1 MKQYLFIFAVMLTT
15 QIHAQVATP
24 CQPNNDYDV
33 YPNSYNSF
41 INGPAISWAG
51 QAEGNADVAFGDHK
65 FDKYTNIYDYIIAA
79 QKSGKVKSYI
89 TRVWDPAV
97 LSGTGNDK
105 PKAKNNNEFY
115 IEVNKHYGR
124 KGPSYSIDSLKNIHF
139 DQVYFIQGHKLRSY
153 IIAAAPEYQVFTSE
167 GMYVGNTLISFTAIN
182 KNSAAAADKNDKIVL
197 LKTTAQV
204 LRFDSLPNIT
214 PIKETYGMNL
224 VYTLWYDL
232 SKGYNKAID
241 LKTNKRIPAKN
252 IMEYSGTDSIE
263 EVMQGGD
270 DTTNI
275 YYKVA
280 GTPIRRN
287 LSEISVSQNWYYD
300 VTKNIFYTSI
310 TDATIY
316 AKEYDDQG
324 VVTGDNPRI
333 KILFK

>member
-1 MKQYLFIFAVMLTT
+1 MKQCLLFVAVILSS
-15 QIHAQVATP
+15 QLHAQVSNP
-24 CQPNNDYDV
+24 CQPDNDYDV
-33 YPNSYNSF
+33 FPNIYNSF

-65 FDKYTNIYDYIIAA
+65 FDKYPNIYDYIIAA
-79 QKSGKVKSYI
+79 QKSGKIKSYI
-89 TRVWDPAV
+89 TGVWDPTAF
-97 LSGTGNDK
+97 
-105 PKAKNNNEFY
+105 AKHKHHKSDFY
-115 IEVNKHYGR
+115 VEVNKHYSR
-124 KGPSYSIDSLKNIHF
+124 KGPSYLIDSLKNIHF

-153 IIAAAPEYQVFTSE
+153 IIAAAPEYQVITSE
-167 GMYVGNTLISFTAIN
+167 GVYLGNTIISFTAVN
-182 KNSAAAADKNDKIVL
+182 KNISPAADKNDKIVL

-204 LRFDSLPNIT
+204 LRFDSIPNIT

-224 VYTLWYDL
+224 VSTLWYDL

-241 LKTNKRIPAKN
+241 LKTNKLIPAKN
-252 IMEYSGTDSIE
+252 IMDYSGTDSVE
-263 EVMQGGD
+263 EEMQGD

-280 GTPIRRN
+280 GPPIERA
-287 LSEISVSQNWYYD
+287 LSEVSVSQNWYYD

-324 VVTGDNPRI
+324 VCTGDNPRI